1 MKHKV
6 VDIFIRNNLN
16 EFKIRSNMNFP
27 RAIPVKHLVSCI
39 RITSNSDY
47 SAPKFV
53 QNNNINAELK
63 PHKNDEILATNL

>member
-6 VDIFIRNNLN
+6 VDNFIRNNLN
-16 EFKIRSNMNFP
+16 KCKICSNMNSP
-27 RAIPVKHLVSCI
+27 RVIPMKHLVSCI
-39 RITSNSDY
+39 QITSNGDY